1 MRDQRWYQWNNPLLQ
16 LQLRIIPRA
25 KKTEFGVL
33 RGRWRIVRV
42 KSPPIDGKANAEL
55 NKFLAST
62 FGCSRSSIVL
72 LQSEHNRE
80 KLIQINRPFVIPPEL
95 EIELTSGMGN
105 I

>member
-1 MRDQRWYQWNNPLLQ
+1 MQDHCWYQWNGPLLQ

-33 RGRWRIVRV
+33 RGNRRMVRV
-42 KSPPIDGKANAEL
+42 KSPPVDGKANAEL
-55 NKFLAST
+55 IKFLAST

-72 LQSEHNRE
+72 SQGEASRD
-80 KLIQINRPFVIPPEL
+80 KLIQINRPIMVPPEL